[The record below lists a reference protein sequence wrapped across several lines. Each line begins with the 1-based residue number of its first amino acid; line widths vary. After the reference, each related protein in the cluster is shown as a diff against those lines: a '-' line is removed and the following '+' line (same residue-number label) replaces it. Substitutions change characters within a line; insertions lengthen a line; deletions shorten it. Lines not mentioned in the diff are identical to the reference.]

1 MSLFLIAY
9 KSPEVMKNKNAIN
22 ILSLEEYYLEEKP

>member
-1 MSLFLIAY
+1 MSLFLITY
-9 KSPEVMKNKNAIN
+9 KSPQVMKNKNAIN